1 MATLKVVSGGILDKV
16 KNLQSLS
23 KTNNAEVGWF
33 AVDGDHP
40 TAEMT
45 YPELAHYHATG
56 SNNVPVRD
64 VLEITKGIY
73 QAGKYPKLKATLT
86 RYLDTGNGYEAFLEA
101 LGESFWM
108 GSHTVIGH
116 SPPLVLGSNPTPLV
130 DTGELRD
137 HLSYRTTKDLTLKR

>member
-1 MATLKVVSGGILDKV
+1 MATIKAVSGGILDKA
-16 KNLQSLS
+16 KKLQALS
-23 KTNNAEVGWF
+23 KTDNADVGWF
-33 AVDGDHP
+33 AADGEHP

-64 VLEITKGIY
+64 VLEITKGLY
-73 QAGKYPKLKATLT
+73 KAGKYPRLNATLAH
-86 RYLDTGNGYEAFLEA
+86 YLSTGQGYEEFLDA

-108 GSHTVIGH
+108 ESHTVIGH
-116 SPPLVLGSNPTPLV
+116 SPPLVLTSNPTPLV

-137 HLSYRTTKDLTLKR
+137 HLSYRTTKDLALKR